1 MDPAHS
7 QPPKA
12 IPRIGVLWE
21 STIAPR
27 AEAFRQG
34 LRELG
39 YTEGK
44 NSVIETRTA
53 EGRSGGMSALA
64 AELVQRNV
72 DVILTAGTTTTQAA
86 KRATSTIPVIM
97 TFVSDPVE
105 AGFVASLARPG
116 GNITGLTNLAPELSG
131 KWLELLK
138 ELAPRASPVGVLMNS
153 TTAAPGNPVRDM

>member
-27 AEAFRQG
+27 AEAFREG

-39 YTEGK
+39 YKEGWDI
-44 NSVIETRTA
+44 VIEMCTA

-64 AELVQRNV
+64 TELVQRNV

-105 AGFVASLARPG
+105 AGFVTSLDRKS
-116 GNITGLTNLAPELSG
+116 TRL
-131 KWLELLK
+131 
-138 ELAPRASPVGVLMNS
+138 NS
-153 TTAAPGNPVRDM
+153 SHVA